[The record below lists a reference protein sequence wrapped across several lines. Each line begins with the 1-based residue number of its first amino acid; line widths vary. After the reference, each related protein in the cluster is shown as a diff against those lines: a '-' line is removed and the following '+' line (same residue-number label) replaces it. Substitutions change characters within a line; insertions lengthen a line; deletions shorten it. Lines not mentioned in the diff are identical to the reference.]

1 MALNNIFYKMLLFKG
16 PPLSPKQRP
25 HNILRMLWFDKKSI
39 PNCIHKWHITI
50 YTSSRKKRT
59 NHSLVFIKIKWPLHV
74 CSKMWL
80 WKQKNVC
87 VCGFHEIFH
96 PVKSLV
102 SIICSDFINH
112 HRHFYEFSTTN
123 SRIVKKN
130 YKAGSL
136 HFL

>member
-1 MALNNIFYKMLLFKG
+1 MTYY
-16 PPLSPKQRP
+16 
-25 HNILRMLWFDKKSI
+25 H
-39 PNCIHKWHITI
+39 I

-74 CSKMWL
+74 CSKMW
-80 WKQKNVC
+80 KQKKMC

-123 SRIVKKN
+123 SRIVKKKITKLAPFTSSKERACCTQWAIFYPKTLWKPRN
-130 YKAGSL
+130 EKCQNSL
-136 HFL
+136 IIFSHLKKS

>member
-1 MALNNIFYKMLLFKG
+1 MYT
-16 PPLSPKQRP
+16 QVTYY
-25 HNILRMLWFDKKSI
+25 H
-39 PNCIHKWHITI
+39 I

-74 CSKMWL
+74 CSKMW
-80 WKQKNVC
+80 KQKKMC

-123 SRIVKKN
+123 SRIVKK
-130 YKAGSL
+130 KLQSWLPSL
-136 HFL
+136 PLKSVLAAHSGPFFIQKRCENLGMKSVKTA